1 MTITGKHVAA
11 ARALLGMSQAELAEA
26 TEVAPNTIMRFETG
40 QNEPRAL
47 TLSTLQRVLE
57 DRGIEFS
64 NGGEPGVKL
73 RPSKAKKPGTY

>member
-1 MTITGKHVAA
+1 MAITGRHVAA

-47 TLSTLQRVLE
+47 TVTAIQRFLE
-57 DRGIEFS
+57 SRGIEFS
-64 NGGEPGVKL
+64 NGGAPGVKL
-73 RPSKAKKPGTY
+73 WPDRVKRPA